1 MLVDFNELPDSS
13 RIWIYP
19 SNRNFTEDEQAE
31 LRVRIAS
38 FLEEWTAHGKSLKA
52 SFEIKYNRFIVFGL
66 DQEVASA
73 SGCSIDASVR
83 FIQEL
88 QHIYNVDL
96 LDKMNVTFR
105 QGQFFAH
112 KDLKDFKKLV
122 KSKSVSP
129 ETIVFNNLVN
139 TKEEYLEFW
148 EVPLKESWHARFL

>member
-19 SNRNFTEDEQAE
+19 SNRNFTEVELPE
-31 LRVRIAS
+31 LRSRIAA
-38 FLEEWTAHGKSLKA
+38 FLEEWTAHGQNLKA
-52 SFEIKYNRFIVFGL
+52 GFEVNYNRFIVFGL

-83 FIQEL
+83 FIQSL
-88 QHIYNVDL
+88 QEIYTVDL

-122 KSKSVSP
+122 KLKSVSP
-129 ETIVFNNLVN
+129 DTTVFNNLVN
-139 TKEEYLEFW
+139 TKDEYLEFW

>member
-38 FLEEWTAHGKSLKA
+38 FLEEWTAHGQSLKA